1 MNKIISH
8 FFSTVNNTENPA
20 LTTAFEEYQ
29 AVYLEVRN
37 CRQKADATLKA
48 IHASINSLV
57 SFILE
62 DLGKSR
68 IRFSTTHSP

>member
-8 FFSTVNNTENPA
+8 FFDTVNNTQNPE
-20 LTTAFEEYQ
+20 LTAAFEEYQ
-29 AVYLEVRN
+29 AVYTEMRT

-57 SFILE
+57 SFILD
-62 DLGKSR
+62 DLSKL
-68 IRFSTTHSP
+68 TYL